1 MLIRACAAQS
11 VAASFVE
18 TVNAGS
24 LTMDPDEFVARMV
37 AAGVPDMQLQEE
49 SSSEAH
55 KSLHERL
62 SSRGDQPGLSRPMM
76 VHAALNC

>member
-1 MLIRACAAQS
+1 MQS
-11 VAASFVE
+11 VAASFIE

-37 AAGVPDMQLQEE
+37 AAGVQDMQPQEVA
-49 SSSEAH
+49 SSEPA

-62 SSRGDQPGLSRPMM
+62 SSAGR
-76 VHAALNC
+76 AAPAAAHLCML